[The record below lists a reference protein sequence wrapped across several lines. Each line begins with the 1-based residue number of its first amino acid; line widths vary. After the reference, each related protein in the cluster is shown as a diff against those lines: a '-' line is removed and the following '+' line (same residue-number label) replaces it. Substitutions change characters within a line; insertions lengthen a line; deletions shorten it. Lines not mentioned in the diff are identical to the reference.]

1 MLTERGLVMTHRG
14 TGTAAPGTVIEA
26 APGQQTGLL
35 LGDDAEVSVLMA
47 EVDAI
52 LCAASVT
59 LLRRP
64 PAPPV
69 AGCALLGPRSPGR
82 SWEVC
87 APPWRAPAP
96 NVRAVQRSPPRRPSA
111 NPDDTTMEKG
121 R

>member
-1 MLTERGLVMTHRG
+1 MLTERELVTTHCG
-14 TGTAAPGTVIEA
+14 TGTAAPGTDTEGS
-26 APGQQTGLL
+26 PDRQTGLL
-35 LGDDAEVSVLMA
+35 LADDPEVATLIA

-69 AGCALLGPRSPGR
+69 VGCALLGPRSPGR
-82 SWEVC
+82 SWEVR
-87 APPWRAPAP
+87 AQPWRAPAS

-111 NPDDTTMEKG
+111 KPGDTRMEKG